1 MKSKI
6 MRGGGSNVSKPH
18 TCPSNKFSF
27 FNSCISWN
35 VFLVVLLAFIVII
48 LLGMVINQNKD
59 MSITMIENDIS
70 NTAGMY
76 KQSRDIS
83 NTAGMYKQSRDI
95 SNTEGMYKQSRDIS
109 NTAGMYKQFPNNTST
124 SDTNSQDS
132 NKLQR
137 VGERFQPNDLEYSK
151 NTGTGT
157 PTSER
162 IHYDVNVN
170 IRDVDSYRQNPNV
183 ISYGRY
189 EAEKNMERIINPLLP
204 PERSYVNTYGIPI
217 NIPSRG
223 PLQAYQQVGIL
234 YKENIENPDKLPGNN
249 NESNILP
256 LFGRPTYSG
265 SNRWNYYTSSDKFQ
279 TVKLPILLEG
289 RRCTDDLG
297 CNELRNGD
305 MVVIPSYN
313 GRFRVEIYDWD
324 KPRYIPFVY

>member
-6 MRGGGSNVSKPH
+6 MRGGGSNVSKLH

-35 VFLVVLLAFIVII
+35 IFLLVLLAFIVII

-59 MSITMIENDIS
+59 ISITMIENDIS
-70 NTAGMY
+70 NTAGM
-76 KQSRDIS
+76 RNHS
-83 NTAGMYKQSRDI
+83 N
-95 SNTEGMYKQSRDIS
+95 
-109 NTAGMYKQFPNNTST
+109 NNTSPRE
-124 SDTNSQDS
+124 TNPQDS

-162 IHYDVNVN
+162 IQYDVNVN

-223 PLQAYQQVGIL
+223 ALQAYQQMGIL

-249 NESNILP
+249 NESNILL

-279 TVKLPILLEG
+279 TVKLPISLEG